1 MTCYSMRLL
10 LSYSFILSID
20 FWLFTYPNDFYLS
33 GSASQLSY
41 TSSAQQTA
49 ESSALYRSETT
60 TQPQSELTNGT
71 GYAGAISL
79 STSLGGAVG
88 NGTEYS
94 GGASN
99 GGSFI
104 GGGGGES
111 KAVFVSKA
119 TIPRV
124 ERSNSSGKNERS
136 FEKTSETRFG
146 NGVGGM
152 SYSVT
157 YQHSTVRNVSTLPR
171 KPQANAA
178 TTSYAHVSDVMIS
191 FKFLR
196 DFCDFLLIS
205 CTR

>member
-1 MTCYSMRLL
+1 MLYPLKNSHFSMNTVGPYGPSGGERVKIAII
-10 LSYSFILSID
+10 FD
-20 FWLFTYPNDFYLS
+20 FS

-41 TSSAQQTA
+41 TSSAQQTT
-49 ESSALYRSETT
+49 ESSALYRSEAT

-88 NGTEYS
+88 NGTGYS
-94 GGASN
+94 GGVSN
-99 GGSFI
+99 GGSFSS
-104 GGGGGES
+104 GGGGES
-111 KAVFVSKA
+111 KAVFVSKT

-171 KPQANAA
+171 KQQANAS
-178 TTSYAHVSDVMIS
+178 TTSYAQVNNCCHQ
-191 FKFLR
+191 FL
-196 DFCDFLLIS
+196 
-205 CTR
+205 